1 MIIKITTMTKQEITT
16 AIEKKGLHNQI
27 VTADNSRDGYE
38 YIGFSKDNTVFF
50 WFIVYDNLDVTFDN
64 RYNSANGSC
73 IKTFNQHWKALGI
86 LGLQ

>member
-1 MIIKITTMTKQEITT
+1 MTKSELTT
-16 AIEKKGLHNQI
+16 AINSKGLHTQT
-27 VTADNSRDGYE
+27 VTKDNSRDGFE

-50 WFIVYDNLDVTFDN
+50 WFMVFNSLDVSFDS

-73 IKTFNQHWKALGI
+73 IKTFNQNWKALGI